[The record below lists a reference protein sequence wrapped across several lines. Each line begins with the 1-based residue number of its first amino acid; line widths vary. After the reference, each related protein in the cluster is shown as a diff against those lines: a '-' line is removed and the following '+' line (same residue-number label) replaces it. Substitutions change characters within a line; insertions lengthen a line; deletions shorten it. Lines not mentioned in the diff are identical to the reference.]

1 MRRVT
6 RHRQR
11 GVSLVAALFLLV
23 VLALLGAFIVRIS
36 VIQHHT
42 VSLALLGA
50 QAHAAALTGIEWA
63 AHEALQGGLC
73 AATTLN
79 LSEGALN
86 GFTVNVSCQRTTHQE
101 GGANYDVF
109 VFESFASAGSY
120 GTPDYVSRTIRTS
133 VTDAP

>member
-1 MRRVT
+1 MRGGPA
-6 RHRQR
+6 HRQQ

-50 QAHAAALTGIEWA
+50 RAHAAAVSGIEWA
-63 AHEALQGGLC
+63 AHEAIQGGLC
-73 AATTLN
+73 AATTVN
-79 LSEGALN
+79 LTEGALD
-86 GFTVNVSCQRTTHQE
+86 GFTVNVSCQRTSHQE

-109 VFESFASAGSY
+109 VFESFASAGTY